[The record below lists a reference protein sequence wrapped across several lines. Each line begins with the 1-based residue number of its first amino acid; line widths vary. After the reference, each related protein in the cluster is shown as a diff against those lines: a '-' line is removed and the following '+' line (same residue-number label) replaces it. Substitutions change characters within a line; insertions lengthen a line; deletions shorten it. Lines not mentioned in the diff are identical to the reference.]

1 MRDPVRAGLE
11 EVEVLGNPRVLGIGV
26 WGYLDRVLKSSIAVC
41 PVSWDYAGQAGSFS
55 TWRISGGWWM
65 MKRDVRMYASRMS
78 NIKHKTDQ

>member
-41 PVSWDYAGQAGSFS
+41 PVSWGLCRSSGQCLYLANIGRLVDDEAGR
-55 TWRISGGWWM
+55 THVRI
-65 MKRDVRMYASRMS
+65 KDVE
-78 NIKHKTDQ
+78 HKT